1 MNKKIIIGA
10 GIGACAAALAGGAFF
25 MLRKPTVKQLVVSN
39 AALVEQLEDGKITSA
54 SADVSAKLGVDLKDL
69 EGMYD
74 DTSIA
79 VEASG
84 NGAIDGT
91 NAHVKMKAKA
101 KALGEKES
109 VDVEAYTTKDKLYLM
124 EDDEWY
130 VSDADESYSLK
141 DLVADAK
148 EELKD
153 TEKDDDSEDKD
164 SKDKDSE
171 DKDVEAA
178 IEEVQDK
185 IDSGDYTLE
194 KVDKQWVLTMNADL
208 KDGVTKDTEK
218 LLESYGLDKDI
229 VDGNCTAVLK
239 FNATTKYIE
248 GIEFSFDKDALGMI
262 GDVASSVAGTE
273 VSVTDATASINLKW
287 NEAKDVKVPED
298 VVDDATE
305 GTPDEILPDMNEL
318 LEGSTDLEDY
328 DYEEDYSDVEEDAE
342 SDAESA
348 ENVSAET
355 ISVDGHKIVI
365 NQTTKD
371 EFLKASKVKV
381 HKDYSD
387 DVSCCIGPE
396 GMSYLYLEGD
406 TITGVDM
413 STFDEMDF
421 DICGITPSTTEDDL
435 TNLFG
440 DSLET
445 TGSEDS
451 HMYNYSTDN
460 MSIYISFYPDGTLSG
475 VSYYAY

>member
-10 GIGACAAALAGGAFF
+10 VAGVCAAALAGGAFF
-25 MLRKPTVKQLVVSN
+25 MLRKPTVKQLVASN
-39 AALVEQLEDGKITSA
+39 VVLVKRLEDGKITSA
-54 SADVSAKLGVDLKDL
+54 SADVSAKLGVDLKEL

-84 NGAIDGT
+84 NGAIDGAD
-91 NAHVKMKAKA
+91 AHIKMKAKA

-109 VDVEAYTTKDKLYLM
+109 VDVEAYTTKDKVYLM

-130 VSDADESYSLK
+130 VSDADESYTLQ
-141 DLVADAK
+141 DLITDAK
-148 EELKD
+148 EELEDADKD
-153 TEKDDDSEDKD
+153 EDSEDKD
-164 SKDKDSE
+164 SE
-171 DKDVEAA
+171 DKAV
-178 IEEVQDK
+178 EEVIDEIQDK

-208 KDGVTKDTEK
+208 KDGVTEDMEE
-218 LLESYGLDKDI
+218 LLESYGLDKDD
-229 VDGNCTAVLK
+229 VNGNFTAVLK
-239 FNATTKYIE
+239 FNARTKYIE

-262 GDVASSVAGTE
+262 GDIASSVAGTE

-287 NEAKDVKVPED
+287 NEAKDVTVPKD

-305 GTPDEILPDMNEL
+305 GTPDDILPDADEL
-318 LEGSTDLEDY
+318 LTGSADLEDY
-328 DYEEDYSDVEEDAE
+328 DYEEDYSDIEEDAE
-342 SDAESA
+342 PA
-348 ENVSAET
+348 ENVSTGT
-355 ISVDGHKIVI
+355 ISLAGCDIVV

-396 GMSYLYLEGD
+396 GMSYLQLDED
-406 TITGVDM
+406 VIAGVDL

-421 DICGITPSTTEDDL
+421 DICGITPSTEESDL
-435 TNLFG
+435 KDLFG

-445 TGSEDS
+445 IGSEDS
-451 HMYNYSTDN
+451 HMYSYSTDN
-460 MSIYISFYPDGTLSG
+460 MSIYISFDPDGALSG
-475 VSYYAY
+475 VSYYVY

>member
-10 GIGACAAALAGGAFF
+10 AIGACAAALLGGAFF
-25 MLRKPTVKQLVVSN
+25 MLRKPTVKQLVASN
-39 AALVEQLEDGKITSA
+39 VVLVKRLEDGKITSA
-54 SADVSAKLGVDLKDL
+54 SADVSAKLGIDLKEL

-74 DTSIA
+74 DTSVA

-91 NAHVKMKAKA
+91 DAHLKMNAKA

-109 VDVEAYTTKDKLYLM
+109 VDVEAYTTEDKLYLM

-141 DLVADAK
+141 DIVTDAK
-148 EELKD
+148 KELED
-153 TEKDDDSEDKD
+153 TEEDKD

-178 IEEVQDK
+178 IDEIQDK

-194 KVDKQWVLTMNADL
+194 KVDKQWVLTMSGSL
-208 KDGVTKDTEK
+208 KDGVTEDTEE
-218 LLESYGLDKDI
+218 LLESYGLDKDD
-229 VDGNCTAVLK
+229 VNGNFTAVLK
-239 FNATTKYIE
+239 FNARTKYIE

-262 GDVASSVAGTE
+262 GDIASNVAGTE

-287 NEAKDVKVPED
+287 NEAKDVTVPKD

-305 GTPDEILPDMNEL
+305 GTPDDILPDTDEL
-318 LEGSTDLEDY
+318 LAGSADLEDY
-328 DYEEDYSDVEEDAE
+328 DYEEDYSDIEEDAE
-342 SDAESA
+342 PA
-348 ENVSAET
+348 ENVSAGT
-355 ISVDGHKIVI
+355 ISLAGYDIVI
-365 NQTTKD
+365 GQTTKD

-387 DVSCCIGPE
+387 DTSCCIGPE
-396 GMSYLYLEGD
+396 GFSYLQLED
-406 TITGVDM
+406 DVIYGVDITA
-413 STFDEMDF
+413 SDELDF

-435 TNLFG
+435 INLFG

-445 TGSEDS
+445 IGSEDS
-451 HMYNYSTDN
+451 HMYSYSLDN
-460 MSIYISFYPDGTLSG
+460 ASIYVSFDPDGLISG
-475 VSYYAY
+475 ISYYSYSY